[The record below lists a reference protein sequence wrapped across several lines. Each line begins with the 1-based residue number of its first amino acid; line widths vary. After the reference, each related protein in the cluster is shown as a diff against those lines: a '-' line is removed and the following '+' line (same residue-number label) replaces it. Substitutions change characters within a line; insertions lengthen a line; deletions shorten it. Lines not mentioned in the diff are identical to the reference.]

1 MENSNGNVVNVQ
13 AFFNIT
19 FDVFDQNEWDI
30 EKIMQQKDYIDFLK
44 NFYYDPDAP
53 YNMLYTFM
61 TLHMAD
67 GFCQSIDN
75 ILQSSVDYD
84 KKGENVAELADM
96 EREVEALK
104 TFFDRFMQEILIP
117 HIKEELALH
126 QLNLK
131 NIPEILS
138 EIYKRG
144 DEKVLVGSVIIS
156 PALKR
161 DFGKFLLDQIDQ
173 TDNTRYTACQAYA
186 QFVQSQNRAI
196 TLQNVLDLYEC
207 YGPSQTQN
215 QDKVILTRTTDTA
228 KFIKTAQK
236 LIDKSEKQYTRLK
249 KQLTN
254 YTYDNEVLYDARL
267 ADLVNALSNLNDA
280 TIMYNTLLHMQ
291 MREDMKYVPRFLF
304 MNRHPDILNN
314 FHTKEVLT
322 SQVVHSGKH
331 EVQEL
336 LQKAAVFDL
345 EDDIME
351 KIKVPGQVFNVYT
364 LEDIFTPRPKKGE

>member
-1 MENSNGNVVNVQ
+1 MENSNENVVNVQ

-67 GFCQSIDN
+67 SFCQSIDN

-131 NIPEILS
+131 NIPEILN

-186 QFVQSQNRAI
+186 QYIQSQNRAI